1 MNQDDTN
8 NPDVLEAPQMPPAA
22 ELKKTPPQRISITGR
37 LDQYRSSYWATA
49 VAVLPIR
56 YIFKQFL
63 PDRWNKWKNGD
74 SKTAFLAT
82 HLYST
87 LAGAFMEG
95 ITYYHAQ
102 RTKKDMFS
110 IFSQTLAWEFDKDD
124 PKDVK
129 WSDFGKSQNTIV
141 QQTLKN
147 YHDFNWRRAA
157 VNATFFAPFLL
168 KPVFKTEKWHPEI
181 GADIGLTANAAYLF
195 RDVLVRK
202 STPFEELQSTI
213 DRKINHAESVADKIE
228 PADLLN
234 IYERHAAGGVI
245 DSFIGQRGTP
255 KWDRAIET
263 FTRMADLMNQTYSKV
278 TPHEH
283 ADFGI
288 PKFIYLVGH
297 NLIEPGDIDRTRAYI
312 EVANRHGIPALKK
325 VVKDMRDGMDLEHA
339 IQPYPVDLPQPVEEK
354 PQPSHASKVARTGH
368 VAPPPETFADRTK
381 DKGGSLSP
389 AVV

>member
-8 NPDVLEAPQMPPAA
+8 TQETPAP
-22 ELKKTPPQRISITGR
+22 ELKKTPPQEISITGR

-56 YIFKQFL
+56 YIFKQLL
-63 PDRWNKWKNGD
+63 PDRWSKWKNGN
-74 SKTAFLAT
+74 KTTEFLAR
-82 HLYST
+82 HMYSL

-95 ITYYHAQ
+95 ITFYHAR
-102 RTKKDMFS
+102 RTKKDIRS
-110 IFSQTLAWEFDKDD
+110 IFAQALAWEFDKD
-124 PKDVK
+124 PKDVT
-129 WSDFGKSQNTIV
+129 WSDFQKSTNSIV
-141 QQTLKN
+141 RQTLEN
-147 YHDFNWRRAA
+147 YYGLNARRAA
-157 VNATFFAPFLL
+157 VNATFFAPLLL
-168 KPVFKTEKWHPEI
+168 KPIFKTEKWHPEL

-195 RDVLVRK
+195 RDVMVRK

-213 DRKINHAESVADKIE
+213 DLKINHASSPADKIE
-228 PADLLN
+228 AADLLN
-234 IYERHAAGGVI
+234 IYERHAAKGVI
-245 DSFIGQRGTP
+245 DSFVGQRGTP
-255 KWDRAIET
+255 QWDRSMEI

-297 NLIEPGDIDRTRAYI
+297 NLIEPGDIERTRAYI
-312 EVANRHGIPALKK
+312 EVANRHGIRALKK
-325 VVKDMRDGMDLEHA
+325 VVADMQQGMDLEHA
-339 IQPYPVDLPQPVEEK
+339 IQQYPVDLPKPAEEK
-354 PQPSHASKVARTGH
+354 TQASHASRVVRSQH
-368 VAPPPETFADRTK
+368 PAPPESFTDRTK